1 MARLVQKAKASGH
14 KVLIVDD
21 TEEVV
26 ESTRLLLEK
35 DGHEIQ
41 TAMNGPDAIDK
52 IRSWGPHLLI
62 LDYFMPGMTGEEVVT
77 HVRPFDK
84 DVQILLQTGY
94 ASEKPPREMLHKL
107 DIQGYHD
114 KSEGPE
120 KMLIWVDASLKA
132 YRQIDTINK
141 SRRGLRHILDAVPE
155 MYNLQ
160 TLEDL
165 LRGVLEQMEGLLG
178 GHNSFV
184 AALPGTLNRNA
195 DDENSRSSEAL
206 ALTVSEE
213 ENLEIVAG
221 TGRFSQFGNLD
232 RLDPELLKQL
242 KEFLY
247 REDVQDDGSKTFI
260 PLRVGKKP
268 LGIVY
273 FDRKSDVDYDV
284 ELLRMFAV
292 QASQALE
299 NRRLFGM
306 ATEDDL
312 TKVFLKSFFFKR
324 LESEIVESAR
334 YEYPVS
340 LVIIDVDKFK
350 AINDSLGHLMGDAV
364 LREVSA
370 CLRSGVR
377 GHDFIGR
384 FGGDEFVI
392 ALPHTDSGTAFEVTE
407 RLRRKVELLQ
417 FPGLDDVHV
426 TLSCGIST
434 LLNPTDGKKVVA
446 KRPALGRIVERLLA
460 AADQVLYASKQ
471 KGRNSV
477 SAAEPVTLGALLES
491 LEVARS

>member
-14 KVLIVDD
+14 KILIVDD

-35 DGHEIQ
+35 DGHDIQ
-41 TAMNGPDAIDK
+41 TAMNGPDAISK
-52 IRSWGPHLLI
+52 IQSWQPHLVI

-77 HVRPFDK
+77 NVRPFDRE
-84 DVQILLQTGY
+84 VQILLQTGY
-94 ASEKPPREMLHKL
+94 ASEKPPRQMLHKL

-120 KMLIWVDASLKA
+120 KLLIWVDASLKS

-165 LRGVLEQMEGLLG
+165 LLGVLEQMEGLLG
-178 GHNSFV
+178 GHSSLV
-184 AALPGTLNRNA
+184 AAIPEALNRSQGA
-195 DDENSRSSEAL
+195 DDEPLQSAL
-206 ALTVSEE
+206 AITVSDEE
-213 ENLEIVAG
+213 TLEIVAG
-221 TGRFSQFGNLD
+221 TGRFTEMETLE
-232 RLDPELLKQL
+232 RLDDDLLKEL
-242 KEFLY
+242 KEYLR
-247 REDVQDDGSKTFI
+247 REDVTEDGTKTFI
-260 PLRVGKKP
+260 PLRVGPKP

-273 FDRKSDVDYDV
+273 FDRKSDIEYDM
-284 ELLRMFAV
+284 ELLRMFAM

-312 TKVFLKSFFFKR
+312 TKVFLKAFFFKR
-324 LESEIVESAR
+324 MESEVAEASR

-340 LVIIDVDKFK
+340 LAIIDVDKFK
-350 AINDSLGHLMGDAV
+350 TINDSLGHLVGDAV
-364 LREVSA
+364 LKEVSA
-370 CLRSGVR
+370 ILRSGVR

-384 FGGDEFVI
+384 FGGDEFVV
-392 ALPHTDSGTAFEVTE
+392 ALPHTDSPTAVEVLD
-407 RLRRKVELLQ
+407 RLRHKVELLTI
-417 FPGLDDVHV
+417 PGNEAAKV
-426 TLSCGIST
+426 TLSCGVAT
-434 LLNPTDGKKVVA
+434 LLNDDGKRFLV
-446 KRPALGRIVERLLA
+446 KRPVLPRVVERLLS
-460 AADQVLYASKQ
+460 AADEVLYQSKQ

-477 SAAEPVTLGALLES
+477 SAAPTIRLSEIVDS